1 VNKRILGIAAAAVLA
16 GFSLAGCDWGNHSSD
31 NTATIDQPTG
41 PATLIKFPYGFR
53 NVTAKCDGPNMVY
66 SGSAGVDDSL
76 PPSIA
81 VVPNDPRCP
90 GHVTGP
96 GGQ

>member
-1 VNKRILGIAAAAVLA
+1 MKKRILSLAVVGALAAALL
-16 GFSLAGCDWGNHSSD
+16 SGCDWGNHSSD
-31 NTATIDQPTG
+31 NSPSVQQPTG

-81 VVPNDPRCP
+81 VVANDPRCT
-90 GHVTGP
+90 GH
-96 GGQ
+96 

>member
-1 VNKRILGIAAAAVLA
+1 MNTSRIAKIGAVGALA
-16 GFSLAGCDWGNHSSD
+16 LVALVGCGNHSSD
-31 NTATIDQPTG
+31 NTPTVQQPTG

-66 SGSAGVDDSL
+66 SGSAGSDDSL

-90 GHVTGP
+90 GHLNSSAN
-96 GGQ
+96 